1 MYLFIDEQFYGLSFN
16 TAFYHNG
23 EWLGAWHKQVI
34 ACYLAQ
40 LMEGWNSWNQS
51 LGKDPYLDVSQSC
64 CFVATDGSGW
74 SQKFHPYEHGH

>member
-40 LMEGWNSWNQS
+40 LMEGWNS
-51 LGKDPYLDVSQSC
+51 
-64 CFVATDGSGW
+64 
-74 SQKFHPYEHGH
+74 